1 MIEVKLRGGQDIDR
15 MQAAATKAAAAVES
29 ARARLTALRKA
40 QKIGPPTEIEA
51 AAEAAG
57 ELADEAKRA
66 AAGVRH
72 AAKEERE
79 WGQAIAKANR
89 EIAERAKNLEAVR
102 ARLAKIPHEVDA
114 SNKRIAELTA
124 GIGRAQEALRSA
136 PGRFFSGIR
145 EDARSALAEVF
156 SVRGAIAGVKSAGRG
171 ALRAGAVGVA
181 AGLAGAAGVGAGA
194 LSEIVGRG
202 SEFAAQRDTL
212 ANRLGSRS
220 AAEERIAELRAVKG
234 LSTSEGVASVNRLE
248 GLGLDSSARS
258 VKALASIGANTPG
271 KGTADAAEAL
281 ADAGT
286 GEFERLKELGFKASV
301 AGDKIKVTFRGVT
314 EEIDKG
320 AAAFQSYFTRIAETK
335 LGDALDLRANTLA
348 GAVEHLQDKITQAAS
363 AVYDSGLGDALRE
376 IVSEVSAMFDAAS
389 GPGAERMGR
398 VLGDALRGLWERAK
412 ELIGPVEELPG
423 KIGGAI
429 ETAIGLAEA
438 LAKLASW
445 AASVA
450 SALGPTGLALGAFAV
465 AATAA
470 AGPVGA
476 VVAGGVA
483 LGTVFG
489 NVAIEAHKAAQ
500 SILDASS
507 GLDKF
512 RESQER
518 IEAMDKATIATR
530 QAEEDTNLIRKLNK
544 RSAGSDEASDAA
556 AAKFRVARLRRL
568 GKTENDLTDAER
580 RDLDNRTATVR
591 ARARGAGRIS
601 DAGEGDS
608 ARAGGDLIAAE
619 ESGADAAEIGRLR
632 AKRANKKGPALTPA
646 EAKRIGELEKKY
658 NLAKPKSAGK
668 PERSELE
675 NKIEAEI
682 KQRAQAAGEVAGLR
696 ALKDGS
702 GRKEASALALRTEK
716 ETTERLRGQVDQGR
730 LLPGQINAN
739 VLALARVE
747 DVASRGTPPPIA
759 VTNVGPVT
767 VNVPVEVTGNTI
779 NADARQIGIEV
790 RRVVKGVMVE
800 ETRDA
805 MRQIAS
811 GVRG

>member
-1 MIEVKLRGGQDIDR
+1 VIEVKLRGGQDLDR

-89 EIAERAKNLEAVR
+89 EIAERAKGLEAVR

-114 SNKRIAELTA
+114 SNKRIDELTA
-124 GIGRAQEALRSA
+124 GIGRAREALRSA
-136 PGRFFSGIR
+136 PGRFFAGIR

-171 ALRAGAVGVA
+171 ALRAGAVGVG
-181 AGLAGAAGVGAGA
+181 AGLAGAAAAGVGALG
-194 LSEIVGRG
+194 EIVGRG

-220 AAEERIAELRAVKG
+220 AAEERIAELRGIKG
-234 LSTSEGVASVNRLE
+234 LSTGSGVAAVNRLE

-271 KGTADAAEAL
+271 KGIADAAEAL

-286 GEFERLKELGFKASV
+286 GEFERLKELGFGSPSA
-301 AGDKIKVTFRGVT
+301 AGDKVKVTFRGVT

-335 LGDALDLRANTLA
+335 LGDTLDLRANTLA

-376 IVSEVSAMFDAAS
+376 IVSEVSAMFDATS

-489 NVAIEAHKAAQ
+489 TVAIEAHKAAQ

-512 RESQER
+512 RESQEK
-518 IEAMDKATIATR
+518 IEAMDRATIATR
-530 QAEEDTNLIRKLNK
+530 QAEEETNLIRKQNK
-544 RSAGSDEASDAA
+544 RSAGSDEASDAT
-556 AAKFRVARLRRL
+556 AAKFRAARLRRL
-568 GKTENDLTDAER
+568 GKSEAGLTDAER

-591 ARARGAGRIS
+591 ARARAAGRIS

-619 ESGADAAEIGRLR
+619 ESGADAAEISRLR
-632 AKRANKKGPALTPA
+632 AKRANKALTPA

-767 VNVPVEVTGNTI
+767 VTVPVEVTGNTI
-779 NADARQIGIEV
+779 NADARQIGLEV

-805 MRQIAS
+805 LRLIAS
-811 GVRG
+811 GVKG